1 MEINASAF
9 HSISHILFN
18 IAFVNVIAYYSV
30 NLNKQVK
37 KMSDY
42 TTVQL
47 HKLTRAKLKQISD
60 KYKKE
65 CKWPNKQTEILTDLI
80 NKLHAKE
87 IK

>member
-1 MEINASAF
+1 
-9 HSISHILFN
+9 
-18 IAFVNVIAYYSV
+18 
-30 NLNKQVK
+30 
-37 KMSDY
+37 MSDY

-47 HKLTRAKLKQISD
+47 HKLTRAKLKEVSD

-65 CKWPNKQTEILTDLI
+65 CKWPNKQTEILTDFI